1 MLRRATERSVGGAMV
16 KVVWSVVVEVSVVD
30 EAVDYAED

>member
-16 KVVWSVVVEVSVVD
+16 KAVWSVVVEVTMID
-30 EAVDYAED
+30 EAVDCAGD